1 MSTANGTMAS
11 LQKMLG
17 SLNQS
22 PMAAKTGGRRRRRRG
37 TRKHRRGRGKKSR
50 RMWPF

>member
-1 MSTANGTMAS
+1 MTNNPMAS
-11 LQKMLG
+11 IQKMLG

-22 PMAAKTGGRRRRRRG
+22 APVAKTGGRRRRRG